1 MGPKCFKP
9 PALSQHNFLLTI
21 LIHNQRKRLQEWTK
35 LSPTGK
41 CLDLETFSLDL
52 FCKEMYGEQSW
63 GLVGRAPFWRAVS
76 GNLSPQ
82 RLTRAF
88 EASTADQHLDLGNHS
103 FDRTQWRQAVNQGVA
118 EKAEDNVGKEENA
131 EETPPTT
138 SAQIAEETA
147 TPALN
152 TAATG
157 DAVESTLTRAK
168 IHIFLRRTDAY

>member
-1 MGPKCFKP
+1 M
-9 PALSQHNFLLTI
+9 
-21 LIHNQRKRLQEWTK
+21 
-35 LSPTGK
+35 
-41 CLDLETFSLDL
+41 
-52 FCKEMYGEQSW
+52 
-63 GLVGRAPFWRAVS
+63 
-76 GNLSPQ
+76 
-82 RLTRAF
+82 
-88 EASTADQHLDLGNHS
+88 
-103 FDRTQWRQAVNQGVA
+103 NQGVA

-168 IHIFLRRTDAY
+168 VHIFLRRTDVY